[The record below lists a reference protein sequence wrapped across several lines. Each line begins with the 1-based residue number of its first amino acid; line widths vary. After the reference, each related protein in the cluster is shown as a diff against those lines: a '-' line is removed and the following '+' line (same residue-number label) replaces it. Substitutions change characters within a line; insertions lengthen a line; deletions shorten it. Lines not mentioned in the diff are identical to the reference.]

1 MFTSYVLNIYIKR
14 DNLIILDILY
24 NKIKKFF
31 IVNLIKY
38 NSNTITI
45 AQYFIKQ
52 IIINIVVAVAIRV
65 VLIFAFSFV
74 ARLLLKF
81 LSQFINIIK
90 RLFS

>member
-24 NKIKKFF
+24 NKIKKSS

-38 NSNTITI
+38 NSNTTTI
-45 AQYFIKQ
+45 AQYSIKQ
-52 IIINIVVAVAIRV
+52 IIINIVVVVAIRV

-74 ARLLLKF
+74 ARSLLKF